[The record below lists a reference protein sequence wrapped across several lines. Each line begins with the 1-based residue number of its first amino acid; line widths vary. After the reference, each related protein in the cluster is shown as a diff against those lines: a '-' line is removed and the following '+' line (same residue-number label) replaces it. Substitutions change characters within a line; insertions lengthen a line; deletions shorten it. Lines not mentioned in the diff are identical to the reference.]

1 MSETKSNGF
10 EVTLREMRGGRSL
23 HELSEKLA
31 ELVAAVKQTGK
42 AGAISY
48 IIKVK
53 PASAGDVVTLQLED
67 DVKAK
72 IPELARGASIF
83 FADDANVLQRTDPR
97 QREFKLT
104 TVPDAAPE
112 PLVKVG

>member
-1 MSETKSNGF
+1 MSEMKSNGF

-23 HELSEKLA
+23 NELSEKLA

-42 AGAISY
+42 AGSITY
-48 IIKVK
+48 KLKVK
-53 PASAGDVVTLQLED
+53 PASAGDLVTLQLED
-67 DVKAK
+67 DLKPK

-97 QREFKLT
+97 QKEFTLT
-104 TVPDAAPE
+104 TVPSVAPE